1 LFITNN
7 NNDNNKKQVSRICLG
22 CMTYGNPRWV
32 SKVKDEQESIKTI
45 KEAYDAGINYFDTAN
60 TYSNGESER
69 VLGKALK
76 ELNVPRGRYVVAT
89 KVGCPVYDDLSRF
102 DLVTIRDNSDMVNR
116 WGTSRKHILDAVD
129 ASLKRLGL
137 DYIDLYQIHRL
148 DGVKID
154 KLHSI

>member
-1 LFITNN
+1 
-7 NNDNNKKQVSRICLG
+7 
-22 CMTYGNPRWV
+22 MTYGNPRWV